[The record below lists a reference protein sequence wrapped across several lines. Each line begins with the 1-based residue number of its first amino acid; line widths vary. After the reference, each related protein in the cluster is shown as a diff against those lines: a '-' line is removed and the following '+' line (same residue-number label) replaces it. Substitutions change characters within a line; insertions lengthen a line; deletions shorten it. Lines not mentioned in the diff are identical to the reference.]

1 MDKQEPE
8 QVTPKSGGLDTL
20 VKNIKLTD
28 NEVEKGNASGAPVH
42 LWNPAFCGEL
52 DLTIEEDGAWVYN
65 KTPIGRQKL
74 VKLFASVLKRE
85 EGDYFLV
92 TPVEKMAIS
101 VKDVPFIAVEM
112 HVSNLDN
119 QQIISFTTNVGDR
132 IEASAENSLRFP
144 KQKNEETLKPYLKIR
159 HSGINKLEAKLSRSV
174 YYELA
179 NYIETHSIE
188 GSDYYG
194 VWSCGTFFSIEK
206 SSNCPPNS

>member
-1 MDKQEPE
+1 MNSSTKVPNYQTNVSLE
-8 QVTPKSGGLDTL
+8 SL
-20 VKNIKLTD
+20 VKNLENSEDSKT
-28 NEVEKGNASGAPVH
+28 NNKATGAPVH
-42 LWNPAFCGEL
+42 LWNPDFCGEL
-52 DLTIEEDGAWVYN
+52 DLTIEEDGSWVYN

-112 HVSNLDN
+112 HVSNQDT
-119 QQIISFTTNVGDR
+119 QQIISFTTNVGDK
-132 IEASAENSLRFP
+132 IEASAENPLRFP
-144 KQKNEETLKPYLKIR
+144 KQTNEETLKPYLKIR
-159 HSGINKLEAKLSRSV
+159 HSGINKLEARLSRSV

-179 NYIETHSIE
+179 NYIETHSIK
-188 GSDYYG
+188 GTDYYG